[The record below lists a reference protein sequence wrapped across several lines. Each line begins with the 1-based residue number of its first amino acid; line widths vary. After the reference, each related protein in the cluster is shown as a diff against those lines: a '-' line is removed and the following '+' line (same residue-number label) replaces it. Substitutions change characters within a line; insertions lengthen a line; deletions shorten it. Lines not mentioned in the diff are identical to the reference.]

1 MQSEE
6 IESLLHREHLQ
17 LADPKK
23 RAMAF
28 LIDELLLSILLMVVL
43 WDQFASAVSMEELIG
58 VTNTFVLEFMMMK
71 VIYQTFFVMQY
82 GATLGKI
89 AMKIRV
95 YELRTLDAPSFLC
108 ALNRAVFRVIGELL
122 FYLGFVWGLFDPLK
136 RTWHDRSAQTLVV
149 DA

>member
-1 MQSEE
+1 MPSEE
-6 IESLLHREHLQ
+6 IESLLHREHLK

-28 LIDELLLSILLMVVL
+28 LIDELLLSVLLMVVL
-43 WDQFASAVSMEELIG
+43 WDQFAAAVSMEELIN
-58 VTNTFVLEFMMMK
+58 VTNTFVLEFMLIK

-95 YELRTLDAPSFLC
+95 YELRTMDAPSLLC
-108 ALNRAVFRVIGELL
+108 ALNRAVFRVVGELL
-122 FYLGFVWGLFDPLK
+122 FYLGFVWGLLDPFK

>member
-58 VTNTFVLEFMMMK
+58 VTNTFVLEFMMM
-71 VIYQTFFVMQY
+71 
-82 GATLGKI
+82 
-89 AMKIRV
+89 
-95 YELRTLDAPSFLC
+95 
-108 ALNRAVFRVIGELL
+108 
-122 FYLGFVWGLFDPLK
+122 
-136 RTWHDRSAQTLVV
+136 
-149 DA
+149 